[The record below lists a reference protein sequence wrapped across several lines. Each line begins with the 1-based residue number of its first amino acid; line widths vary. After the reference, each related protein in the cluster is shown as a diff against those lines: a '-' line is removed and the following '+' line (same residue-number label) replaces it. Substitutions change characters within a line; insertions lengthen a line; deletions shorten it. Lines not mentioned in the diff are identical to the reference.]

1 MQSYISDMV
10 YSVIPII
17 VYVFPLLVWPYAKT
31 LAEKQFHIIFVD
43 VIQGKAKFDGE
54 KGKN

>member
-1 MQSYISDMV
+1 MWSYISDMV

-31 LAEKQFHIIFVD
+31 LAEK
-43 VIQGKAKFDGE
+43 
-54 KGKN
+54 